1 MPEDKIA
8 QLIRDEYEAATRQ
21 ARVPPPELV
30 WMRAQ
35 LRAREEA
42 ARKAARPIV
51 LAQSIGIAAFL
62 GLLVSLAGHF
72 SLAQLPEIPV
82 PVVELILG
90 GWLVL
95 APVAVYLAFSRE

>member
-1 MPEDKIA
+1 MREEKIERV
-8 QLIRDEYEAATRQ
+8 IREEYEAATRQ

-30 WMRAQ
+30 WIRAQ

-51 LAQSIGIAAFL
+51 FAQAIGVAAFA
-62 GLLVSLAGHF
+62 GLLVSLGGRF
-72 SLAQLPEIPV
+72 SLAQLPEIPIRL
-82 PVVELILG
+82 VELVLG

-95 APVAVYLAFSRE
+95 APVAVYLAFSRD

>member
-1 MPEDKIA
+1 MNEQQIVDA
-8 QLIRDEYEAATRQ
+8 IRDEYEAATRQ

-51 LAQSIGIAAFL
+51 VAQAVGIAAFA
-62 GLLVSLAGHF
+62 GLLVSVASRF
-72 SLAQLPEIPV
+72 SLAEL
-82 PVVELILG
+82 PVVPLGLVELVIG

>member
-1 MPEDKIA
+1 MDEQQVPEV
-8 QLIRDEYEAATRQ
+8 IREDYEAAMRQ

-30 WMRAQ
+30 WMRAKV
-35 LRAREEA
+35 RAREEA

-51 LAQSIGIAAFL
+51 LAQSIGIAAFA

-72 SLAQLPEIPV
+72 SLAQLPEV
-82 PVVELILG
+82 PVRLVALVLG

>member
-1 MPEDKIA
+1 MMEDQIA
-8 QLIRDEYEAATRQ
+8 DAIKKDYEAATRQ

-51 LAQSIGIAAFL
+51 FAQAVGVAAFA
-62 GLLVSLAGHF
+62 GLLVSVVSRLPF
-72 SLAQLPEIPV
+72 AQLPDIPL
-82 PVVELILG
+82 PLVELVLG

-95 APVAVYLAFSRE
+95 APIAVYLAFSRE